1 MTPED
6 RAQRSADIM
15 WESDHAAQWLG
26 LRLTEVG
33 EGRSAMEFTVAAEH
47 CNGHGICH
55 GGLTF
60 ALADTAFADACNS
73 RNQRTVAQHNVISY
87 IAPGKLGDV
96 LTATAREVTLNGRSG
111 IYDVAVHNQAGD
123 LIAEFRGM
131 SRMIKGQFFD
141 EEA

>member
-15 WESDHAAQWLG
+15 WASDHAAQWLG
-26 LRLTEVG
+26 LRLTDVG
-33 EGRSAMEFTVAAEH
+33 EGRSVMEFTVAAEH

-60 ALADTAFADACNS
+60 ALADTAFAYACNS
-73 RNQRTVAQHNVISY
+73 RNQRAVAQHNVISY

>member
-15 WESDHAAQWLG
+15 WASDHAAQWLG
-26 LRLTEVG
+26 LRLTDVG
-33 EGRSAMEFTVAAEH
+33 EGRSVMEFTVAAEH

-60 ALADTAFADACNS
+60 ALADTAFAYACNS
-73 RNQRTVAQHNVISY
+73 RNQRTVAQQNVISY

>member
-60 ALADTAFADACNS
+60 ALADTAFAYACNS